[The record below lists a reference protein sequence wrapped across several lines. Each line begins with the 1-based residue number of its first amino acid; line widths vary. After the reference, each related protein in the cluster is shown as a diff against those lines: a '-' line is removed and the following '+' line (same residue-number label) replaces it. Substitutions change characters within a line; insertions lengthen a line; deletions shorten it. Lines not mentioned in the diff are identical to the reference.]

1 MIQFRGALRVYCF
14 GLGVVL
20 PQIAFGQSSAPNEPI
35 TSFPEQTNGSMNAT
49 REAPTPKSE
58 SVPTTTA
65 QPPQAPPAAT
75 LPKISSP
82 SNTVESAAESRP
94 QNDIDAGSKPP
105 AISNGPSR
113 KGFYFRFGT
122 GTSLLRLKGT
132 GPSGSASITGLA
144 SGTTVAV
151 GGAIA
156 RGLVLSG
163 SIHGLTTSGT
173 FKGGPFRNAELT
185 VNDDTLSAS
194 PRATAA
200 FAEIAALLD
209 FYPSVEKGWHL
220 GAGVGLASTSINN
233 SADNS
238 TYYAT
243 GIGALLQGGYDW
255 HLGKDWCLGINLTAS
270 GSTKGDFKETENQS
284 STDYSLRTF
293 SLGVQSALV
302 YF

>member
-1 MIQFRGALRVYCF
+1 MIQYRCALKVYCI
-14 GLGVVL
+14 GLSVVL
-20 PQIAFGQSSAPNEPI
+20 PQLAYGQTSDPNELI
-35 TSFPEQTNGSMNAT
+35 TSFPEQSNGNMNAT
-49 REAPTPKSE
+49 REAPTLKSE
-58 SVPTTTA
+58 PVPTTTA
-65 QPPQAPPAAT
+65 QPPQAPPVAT
-75 LPKISSP
+75 QPKNSSP
-82 SNTVESAAESRP
+82 STPADSAAESRP
-94 QNDIDAGSKPP
+94 QNNIDARSNRP
-105 AISNGPSR
+105 AIPNGPSR
-113 KGFYFRFGT
+113 TGFYFRFST

-144 SGTTVAV
+144 SGTTVAI

-185 VNDDTLSAS
+185 VNNETLNAS
-194 PRATAA
+194 TRATAA

-209 FYPSVEKGWHL
+209 FYPSVENGWHV
-220 GAGVGLASTSINN
+220 GVGVGLASTSINN

-238 TYYAT
+238 AYYAT
-243 GIGALLQGGYDW
+243 GIGALLLGGYDW
-255 HLGKDWCLGINLTAS
+255 HLGKDWCLGINVTAS
-270 GSTKGDFKETENQS
+270 GSTKADFKETENQS
-284 STDYSLRTF
+284 STNYSLRTF